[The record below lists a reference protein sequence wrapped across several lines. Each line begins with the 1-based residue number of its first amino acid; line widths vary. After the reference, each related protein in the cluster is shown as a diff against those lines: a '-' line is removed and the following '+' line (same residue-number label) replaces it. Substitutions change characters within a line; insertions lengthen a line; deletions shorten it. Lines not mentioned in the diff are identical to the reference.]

1 MKSCTLGAENYGE
14 RERERAKSICIKG
27 ISYAIGSASTA
38 LKLGKSQK
46 SASFSQR
53 EKILASQIS
62 WCLESA
68 AISKLDVKKFFL
80 WAKRARA
87 AAKWLRML

>member
-1 MKSCTLGAENYGE
+1 MEGE
-14 RERERAKSICIKG
+14 REKAKSICIKG
-27 ISYAIGSASTA
+27 ISYATGSASTA
-38 LKLGKSQK
+38 LKLGRSQK

-62 WCLESA
+62 GGLESA
-68 AISKLDVKKFFL
+68 AISKLGMKKSFSS

-87 AAKWLRML
+87 AVKWLRML